1 MKKKLIF
8 LMVLIACTVSLFGN
22 QVKAAETKNYD
33 SKGVADF
40 FGTYEYPKETP
51 SSSDIQGT
59 KGQSGWSQPS
69 NETIQSKQ
77 MMIIPRTGDQSI
89 IINIVFSG
97 LLFVLS
103 AVLVVCKKKRNL
115 YK

>member
-8 LMVLIACTVSLFGN
+8 LMVLIACTGSLFGS

-33 SKGVADF
+33 SKGVTDF

-51 SSSDIQGT
+51 ASSDTDETRDKNGW
-59 KGQSGWSQPS
+59 GQSG
-69 NETIQSKQ
+69 NETNQRKQ
-77 MMIIPRTGDQSI
+77 LMIIPRTGDQPI
-89 IINIVFSG
+89 IMNILLSS

-103 AVLVVCKKKRNL
+103 AVLVLCKKKRNV